1 MYQLVLVGDNHHR
14 DVDLVDGLK
23 QLHDV
28 HGHLGVDVAGG
39 LIGNDELGAVGQG
52 AGYCHTLLFTA
63 GKFVRQAVHLILQ
76 TDQGQ
81 NIWDAGFDLFGRNV
95 GHAHGE
101 SHILVHCHGG
111 DQAEILEDDTH
122 LAAQIRH
129 LAAFH
134 LGKVL
139 TVDDD
144 AALGGLFFHLDQ
156 FEEGGFAR
164 TGMAKDKDEL
174 AVLDLDI
181 DVIERYVFVVVRL
194 VSF

>member
-1 MYQLVLVGDNHHR
+1 M
-14 DVDLVDGLK
+14 
-23 QLHDV
+23 
-28 HGHLGVDVAGG
+28 
-39 LIGNDELGAVGQG
+39 GQG
-52 AGYCHTLLFTA
+52 AGYRHTLLFTA

-129 LAAFH
+129 LAALH

-156 FEEGGFAR
+156 FEKGGFAR

>member
-1 MYQLVLVGDNHHR
+1 MY
-14 DVDLVDGLK
+14 
-23 QLHDV
+23 
-28 HGHLGVDVAGG
+28 DVAGG

-52 AGYCHTLLFTA
+52 AGYRHTLLFTA

-122 LAAQIRH
+122 LAAHMR
-129 LAAFH
+129 
-134 LGKVL
+134 
-139 TVDDD
+139 
-144 AALGGLFFHLDQ
+144 
-156 FEEGGFAR
+156 R
-164 TGMAKDKDEL
+164 
-174 AVLDLDI
+174 
-181 DVIERYVFVVVRL
+181 
-194 VSF
+194 SS